1 MGQILVI
8 DDDPHIREILE
19 ENIADLG
26 HTPLSAE
33 GLSRGLSLLKSHPVD
48 LVFLD
53 IRLPDANGLE
63 QLPNIRRSP
72 SEPEVIIV
80 TGVGDAAGAK
90 LAIQTGAWDYLQKP
104 LARKKIHLQIERVFD
119 YRKKTGGNERVVS
132 LKRDD
137 IIGNSHA
144 VKQTLDQVAQCAR
157 SKTNVLITGETGTG
171 KELFARAIHDNS
183 DRAGRVFIV
192 VDCAA
197 LSETLAESILF
208 GHEKGAFT
216 GADRNR
222 PGLLAEADG
231 GSLFLDE
238 VGELPLSI
246 QKTFLRLIQERRFRR
261 VGAVK
266 EKKLDFR
273 LISATHRNLE
283 TMSAK
288 GDFRLDLL
296 FRLRTFEIRLPPLR
310 FRIEDIQPLTLHY
323 LYHICRTHGLKVKG
337 MLPEFLD
344 HLQSWHWPG
353 NVRELINTLEAAA
366 LTDPDNPTL
375 FPKHLPA
382 SIRSHHLRCRMGE
395 NDNGSNTQVRED
407 PPIGIGPGV
416 VSEEGLSPP
425 EDLPLFKTWRNTVI
439 ETGEKAYLQRLISIT
454 EGDIPTACDIA
465 QLSQSRLYHLLKK
478 YGISKSA
485 SDNESSIRESRM
497 NIIFLVYFLLIS
509 DRGLANHPNG
519 NSWLGP
525 GKTPPM
531 NT

>member
-1 MGQILVI
+1 MGVILVI

-19 ENIADLG
+19 ENITDLG

-33 GLSRGLSLLKSHPVD
+33 GLSRGLSLLESHSVD

-53 IRLPDANGLE
+53 IRLPDGNGLE
-63 QLPNIRRSP
+63 QLPQIRGSF
-72 SEPEVIIV
+72 SEPEVIII
-80 TGVGDAAGAK
+80 TGVGDATGAE

-104 LARKKIHLQIERVFD
+104 LARKKIHLQIERVLD

-132 LKRDD
+132 LKRDE
-137 IIGNSHA
+137 IIGNSYA
-144 VKQTLDQVAQCAR
+144 IKQTLDQVAQCA
-157 SKTNVLITGETGTG
+157 KTNTNVLITGETGTG
-171 KELFARAIHDNS
+171 KELFARAIHENS
-183 DRAGRVFIV
+183 DRAGRDFIV

-238 VGELPLSI
+238 VGELPLSV
-246 QKTFLRLIQERRFRR
+246 QKTFLRLLQERRFRT
-261 VGAVK
+261 VGATK
-266 EKKLDFR
+266 EKKLEFR
-273 LISATHRNLE
+273 LISATNRNLE
-283 TMSAK
+283 AMSAK

-296 FRLRTFEIRLPPLR
+296 FRLRTFEIHLPPLR
-310 FRIEDIQPLTLHY
+310 FRSEDIQPLTLHY
-323 LYHICRTHGLKVKG
+323 LYQICRTHGLKMKG

-366 LTDPDNPTL
+366 LSDPDNPTF
-375 FPKHLPA
+375 FPKHLPS
-382 SIRSHHLRCRMGE
+382 SIRSHNLRCRMRE
-395 NDNGSNTQVRED
+395 NDSGSSTQMKED
-407 PPIGIGPGV
+407 RPIVI
-416 VSEEGLSPP
+416 PP
-425 EDLPLFKTWRNTVI
+425 ESTPAESLHLTDDLPLFKSWRNTVI
-439 ETGEKAYLQRLISIT
+439 EKGEKVYLQRLMAVT
-454 EGDIPTACDIA
+454 DGDIQTACDIA

-485 SDNESSIRESRM
+485 SDN
-497 NIIFLVYFLLIS
+497 
-509 DRGLANHPNG
+509 
-519 NSWLGP
+519 
-525 GKTPPM
+525 
-531 NT
+531 